1 MKIAINATI
10 FNYNPSGA
18 KRRFIGIYQELFNNN
33 PNYSFIVYDPID
45 CQTKNFFNLKYN
57 NVLFKKTKLK
67 SYSTIQR
74 FIFGFFYWKK
84 ELKKIKPDIFE
95 TFSLPLI
102 QSPVGK
108 TILTIH
114 DIRYLKFPQFY
125 SNFRVLIAKKIVKE
139 AAIKADT
146 LIVVS
151 QTIKDE
157 LAEYT
162 NKAKIRVLYNPSDT
176 MLSKAYQ
183 DKKIIKNN
191 DTSRDFLGKY
201 ILSVGIIEK
210 RKNYINLIESVS
222 LLNSIGYNFN
232 LVIVGNR
239 SDDYQ
244 NVINLINSKNLNNK
258 IILYRNI
265 SDHKLKSLYKYS
277 EGFIFQSVYEG
288 FGIPIIEALKLE
300 IPMVLS
306 NLKIFREI
314 TENKSFYFNPFNIDS
329 ISNAIIELLENKQ
342 KLILDKIEK
351 NNILKKFDKLELS
364 NKLSNIYQTTKNI

>member
-10 FNYNPSGA
+10 FNYNHSGA
-18 KRRFIGIYQELFNNN
+18 KRRFIGIYQEVFNNN

-45 CQTKNFFNLKYN
+45 CETKSFFNLKYN

-67 SYSTIQR
+67 SYSTLQR

-108 TILTIH
+108 TVLTIH

-125 SNFRVLIAKKIVKE
+125 SKFRVLIAKKIVKE
-139 AAIKADT
+139 AAIKADI
-146 LIVVS
+146 LLVVS
-151 QTIKDE
+151 ETIKDE

-162 NKAKIRVLYNPSDT
+162 NKAKIKVIYNPSDT
-176 MLSKAYQ
+176 MLSKAYKE
-183 DKKIIKNN
+183 KKIIKNS
-191 DTSRDFLGKY
+191 DITLGFSGKY

-210 RKNYINLIESVS
+210 RKNYINLIQSVS
-222 LLNSIGYNFN
+222 LLHSIGYDFK

-239 SDDYQ
+239 SDDFQ
-244 NVINLINSKNLNNK
+244 NVINLIDNKKLNNK

-265 SDHKLKSLYKYS
+265 SDHNLKYLYKNS
-277 EGFIFQSVYEG
+277 EGFIFQSIYEG

-300 IPMVLS
+300 VPMVLS
-306 NLKIFREI
+306 NLKIFKEI
-314 TENKSFYFNPFNIDS
+314 TENKSFYFNPINIDS
-329 ISNAIIELLENKQ
+329 ISNAIIELLEKNK
-342 KLILDKIEK
+342 KLVLDKIEK
-351 NNILKKFDKLELS
+351 NNILKKFDKSKLS
-364 NKLSNIYQTTKNI
+364 NKLTDIYLTTKNL